1 MLKMGN
7 ACRRQRAP
15 RLPSPNI
22 TRTGILRRFCQA
34 PAIQDDADF
43 AQHMD
48 DILNLQEWI
57 ESKTADLDH
66 YRAALQRKHGLA
78 IERVRHA
85 SRAERLR
92 AQLEAEESRCAR
104 ETDAID
110 NRLDYLLSR
119 IEPMR
124 DMLGYQARY
133 VARIIDTIKEC
144 DVGASISGLECPIC
158 LQIMVNP
165 CLASD
170 SNSYCQ
176 ECITTWFERQQTSP
190 LTREPISPTLL
201 PDVRMQLIINAV
213 EKESLV

>member
-1 MLKMGN
+1 MGN

-15 RLPSPNI
+15 QLPLPNI
-22 TRTGILRRFCQA
+22 TRIGIMGRFRQA
-34 PAIQDDADF
+34 PAIQDDANF

-57 ESKTADLDH
+57 ESRTADLDQ
-66 YRAALQRKHGLA
+66 YRDALLRKHGRA
-78 IERVRHA
+78 VERVRHA

-92 AQLEAEESRCAR
+92 ARLEAKENRCAR

-110 NRLDYLLSR
+110 NRLDYLLSH
-119 IEPMR
+119 IKPMR
-124 DMLGYQARY
+124 DLLEYQARY
-133 VARIIDTIKEC
+133 VARISDTIKEC
-144 DVGASISGLECPIC
+144 DSGASTSGLECPIC

-170 SNSYCQ
+170 CNSYCL

-201 PDVRMQLIINAV
+201 PDVRMQRIINAV